1 MRWKLNPGGHDHRQ
15 IDLVVV
21 IALLVV
27 IAGACR
33 YLEDRA
39 SSPPNDTALIVP
51 SQTVRW

>member
-1 MRWKLNPGGHDHRQ
+1 VRWKFNPTGHDHRQ
-15 IDLVVV
+15 IDLVVI

-27 IAGACR
+27 IVGAWR

-39 SSPPNDTALIVP
+39 SSPPSSTAFIVP

>member
-1 MRWKLNPGGHDHRQ
+1 MRWKFDSNGHDHRQ
-15 IDLVVV
+15 IDLGVI

-27 IAGACR
+27 IVGVWR

-39 SSPPNDTALIVP
+39 SSPPSNTAFIVP